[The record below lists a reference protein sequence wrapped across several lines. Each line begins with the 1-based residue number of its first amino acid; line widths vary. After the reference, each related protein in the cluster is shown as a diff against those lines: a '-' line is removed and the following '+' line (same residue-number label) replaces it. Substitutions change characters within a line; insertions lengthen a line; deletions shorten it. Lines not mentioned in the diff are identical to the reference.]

1 MTPVGRPE
9 LPSGAMDLESTGP
22 KSPRAEAS
30 GDLGPP
36 SRGHTHPS
44 SDRKADPPL
53 SRQIASDIRIW
64 LVSVLCAV
72 VVFGI
77 AIFMQW
83 LIYDDWL
90 HDKGPLRI
98 VGSLLAGGLT
108 FAVAVRWQFAIR
120 WRKVEMLRRFEF
132 IKWMND
138 RIRNSLQAIECVTYA
153 ADPQATESVRS
164 AVDAIEDVL
173 HEVLAESHPEPP
185 AALAKARA
193 DETSMEVPK

>member
-1 MTPVGRPE
+1 MKP
-9 LPSGAMDLESTGP
+9 
-22 KSPRAEAS
+22 
-30 GDLGPP
+30 
-36 SRGHTHPS
+36 
-44 SDRKADPPL
+44 KADPPL

-64 LVSVLCAV
+64 LVSVVCAV
-72 VVFGI
+72 AVFGA

-90 HDKGPLRI
+90 HDQGPLRI

-108 FAVAVRWQFAIR
+108 FAAAVRWQFAIR
-120 WRKVEMLRRFEF
+120 WRKVEMLRRFES

-164 AVDAIEDVL
+164 AVDAIE
-173 HEVLAESHPEPP
+173 EVLNEVLTESHPAP
-185 AALAKARA
+185 AAGLTKTRA
-193 DETSMEVPK
+193 EASIEVPK

>member
-1 MTPVGRPE
+1 MRPTAQ
-9 LPSGAMDLESTGP
+9 L
-22 KSPRAEAS
+22 
-30 GDLGPP
+30 
-36 SRGHTHPS
+36 
-44 SDRKADPPL
+44 PL
-53 SRQIASDIRIW
+53 SRQIASDVKIW
-64 LVSVLCAV
+64 LLSVLCAV
-72 VVFGI
+72 TVFGA

-120 WRKVEMLRRFEF
+120 WRKVEMLRRFES

-164 AVDAIEDVL
+164 AVDTIEEVL
-173 HEVLAESHPEPP
+173 HEVLAESHPEPLLSRTRNRTEE
-185 AALAKARA
+185 A
-193 DETSMEVPK
+193 SMEIPE

>member
-1 MTPVGRPE
+1 MRP
-9 LPSGAMDLESTGP
+9 T
-22 KSPRAEAS
+22 
-30 GDLGPP
+30 
-36 SRGHTHPS
+36 
-44 SDRKADPPL
+44 ADPPL

-64 LVSVLCAV
+64 VISVCSAV
-72 VVFGI
+72 AVFVA

-83 LIYDDWL
+83 LIYDNWL
-90 HDKGPLRI
+90 HDKGPVRI

-120 WRKVEMLRRFEF
+120 WRKVEMLRRFES

-164 AVDAIEDVL
+164 AVDAIEEVL
-173 HEVLAESHPEPP
+173 RGVLAESHPQPP
-185 AALAKARA
+185 PTRTRRTEGATVEA
-193 DETSMEVPK
+193 PK